1 MREKIGFSA
10 WISAY
15 VCSLLFVGGRVRA
28 RNGAP
33 VCSDFRNG
41 AE

>member
-1 MREKIGFSA
+1 M
-10 WISAY
+10 
-15 VCSLLFVGGRVRA
+15 FVFICGGRVRA

-41 AE
+41 AESLFLGHIYCDI